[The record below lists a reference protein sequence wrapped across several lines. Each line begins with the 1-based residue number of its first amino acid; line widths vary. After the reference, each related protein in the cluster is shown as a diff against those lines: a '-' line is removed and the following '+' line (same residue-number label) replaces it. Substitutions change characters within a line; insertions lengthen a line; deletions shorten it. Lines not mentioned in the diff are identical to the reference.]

1 MERVKCIA
9 FYRLFRVLTNSIFQA
24 SSSKKSP
31 YNTRSKSPL
40 EQLIE
45 CFCGACKSVFKRK
58 HVEQALKANQS
69 DTLSEKKI
77 REILKKFL
85 EFRQAGS
92 HIKPPISEIIECY
105 ELCEGVLSGELD
117 LEECRSDLD
126 DYCFTEDWEDRLSAS
141 IDDGT
146 TDDFL
151 NALMFECSR
160 RLGEEPEYQM
170 FKEELK
176 KKLCK

>member
-9 FYRLFRVLTNSIFQA
+9 FYRLFHFQTYSIFQA
-24 SSSKKSP
+24 SSSRSP

-58 HVEQALKANQS
+58 DVEQALKANQS
-69 DTLSEKKI
+69 DTLSEKQI

-92 HIKPPISEIIECY
+92 NIKPPISEIIECY
-105 ELCEGVLSGELD
+105 ELCEAVLSGELD
-117 LEECRSDLD
+117 LEHSRLDLED
-126 DYCFTEDWEDRLSAS
+126 LCFTEDWEDRLSAA

-146 TDDFL
+146 TEDFL
-151 NALMFECSR
+151 NSLMFECSR

-176 KKLCK
+176 KKLRK